1 MNSNRHPRF
10 SALAVAAATAL
21 VPVSTGLAQTP
32 ADTPPVQTAPQAQSP
47 AADAAAGAT
56 PSPPPASRPR
66 REVPKPESRAEVLQ
80 RLYGELAK
88 APDAATADP
97 IVRSIEQLWV
107 QAESPTATLLMNRAL
122 MAASEKN
129 YDLSL
134 QFLDT
139 VTELYPEWTEGFN
152 RRAYLYV
159 IKMDYNR
166 ALGDLRRVLALD
178 PGNFRALEGLV
189 QVLRTMGQDKAA
201 LDVVQTLL
209 KAHPH
214 SPGALETQKELE
226 DAVNGQSL

>member
-1 MNSNRHPRF
+1 MLKIIPTFLLS
-10 SALAVAAATAL
+10 LCIAVIATTA
-21 VPVSTGLAQTP
+21 GGQQAP
-32 ADTPPVQTAPQAQSP
+32 APGPYPAPA
-47 AADAAAGAT
+47 
-56 PSPPPASRPR
+56 PPAQG
-66 REVPKPESRAEVLQ
+66 REVPKPETRTEALQ

-88 APDAATADP
+88 APDAAAADK
-97 IVRSIEQLWV
+97 IVHQIEFIWA
-107 QAESPTATLLMNRAL
+107 QADSATATLLLSRAL
-122 MAASEKN
+122 MAAGQKN
-129 YDLSL
+129 YDLSM

-159 IKMDYNR
+159 VRLEYAR

-201 LDVVQTLL
+201 LDVVKTLV

-214 SPGALETQKELE
+214 SPGAQETLKELE
-226 DAVNGQSL
+226 EAVNGRGI

>member
-1 MNSNRHPRF
+1 MKSNRRYLRPLF
-10 SALAVAAATAL
+10 GV
-21 VPVSTGLAQTP
+21 
-32 ADTPPVQTAPQAQSP
+32 
-47 AADAAAGAT
+47 AAAGALLGAG
-56 PSPPPASRPR
+56 PGWAQSPPDGTPPGAAPPAPQAAKPR
-66 REVPKPESRAEVLQ
+66 REVPQPESKAVVLQ

-88 APDAATADP
+88 APDAASAEP
-97 IVRSIEQLWV
+97 IVRNIEQLWV

-122 MAASEKN
+122 VAANEKN

-139 VTELYPEWTEGFN
+139 VTDLYPEWTEGFN

-159 IKMDYNR
+159 IQLDYNR

-189 QVLRTMGQDKAA
+189 QVLRTMGQEKAA
-201 LDVVQTLL
+201 LDVVKTLI

-214 SPGALETQKELE
+214 SPGAQETLKELE
-226 DAVNGQSL
+226 EAVNGRGI

>member
-1 MNSNRHPRF
+1 MKSNRRYVQPL
-10 SALAVAAATAL
+10 LAITAAGVL
-21 VPVSTGLAQTP
+21 LGSGP
-32 ADTPPVQTAPQAQSP
+32 AWAQSP
-47 AADAAAGAT
+47 PPGAPPHAAPSGPEAAK
-56 PSPPPASRPR
+56 PR
-66 REVPKPESRAEVLQ
+66 REAPKPESRADVLQ

-88 APDAATADP
+88 APDAAAAEP
-97 IVRSIEQLWV
+97 IVRNIEQLWV

-122 MAASEKN
+122 VAANEKN

-134 QFLDT
+134 KFLDT
-139 VTELYPEWTEGFN
+139 VTELYPAWTEGFN

-159 IKMDYNR
+159 IQLDYNR

-201 LDVVQTLL
+201 LDVVKTLL

-214 SPGALETQKELE
+214 SPGAQETLKELE
-226 DAVNGQSL
+226 EAVTGRGI

>member
-1 MNSNRHPRF
+1 MTMKSNRRYVQP
-10 SALAVAAATAL
+10 LLAAAAAGVL
-21 VPVSTGLAQTP
+21 LGSGP
-32 ADTPPVQTAPQAQSP
+32 AWAQSP
-47 AADAAAGAT
+47 PAGAP
-56 PSPPPASRPR
+56 PSAAPSGPEAAKPR
-66 REVPKPESRAEVLQ
+66 REAPKPESRADVLQ

-88 APDAATADP
+88 APDAAAAEP
-97 IVRSIEQLWV
+97 IVRNIEQLWV

-122 MAASEKN
+122 VAANEKN

-134 QFLDT
+134 KFLDT
-139 VTELYPEWTEGFN
+139 VTELYPAWTEGFN

-159 IKMDYNR
+159 IQLDYNR

-201 LDVVQTLL
+201 LDVVNTLL

-214 SPGALETQKELE
+214 SPGAQETLKELE
-226 DAVNGQSL
+226 EAVNGRGI

>member
-1 MNSNRHPRF
+1 MTMKSNLRYHQR
-10 SALAVAAATAL
+10 LLTVAVAGVL
-21 VPVSTGLAQTP
+21 LGSGP
-32 ADTPPVQTAPQAQSP
+32 AWAQSP
-47 AADAAAGAT
+47 PPDAPPHAAPSSPEAAK
-56 PSPPPASRPR
+56 PR
-66 REVPKPESRAEVLQ
+66 REAPKPESRAEILQ

-88 APDAATADP
+88 APNAAAAEP
-97 IVRSIEQLWV
+97 IVRNIEQLWV

-122 MAASEKN
+122 VAANEKD

-134 QFLDT
+134 KFLDT
-139 VTELYPEWTEGFN
+139 VTDLSPAWSEGFN

-159 IKMDYNR
+159 IRLDYNR

-201 LDVVQTLL
+201 LDVVKTLL

-214 SPGALETQKELE
+214 SPGAQETLKELE
-226 DAVNGQSL
+226 EAVNGRGI